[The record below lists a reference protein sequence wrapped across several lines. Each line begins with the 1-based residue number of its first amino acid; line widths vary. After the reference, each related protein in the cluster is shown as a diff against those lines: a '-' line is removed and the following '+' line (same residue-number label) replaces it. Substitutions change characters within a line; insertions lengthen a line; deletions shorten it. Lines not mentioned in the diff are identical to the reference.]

1 MFQQI
6 RTRLVLNNLLVF
18 ALVLGGFAIAVR
30 FVFVQNLKQQTTEKL
45 ISGGQGIVAE
55 AELDDNGNLKVEDE
69 FLAQT
74 LLDQEQSFEWF
85 DMQGNLVERMGETFP
100 DEPLDTSTI
109 NDFDRKGENHIHSV
123 TMPIRG
129 ELTRE
134 QIGYVRVNEQMDDFE
149 ETIFLL
155 DMGLGVGVIV
165 AAVLSSA
172 GIFWL
177 NRQAMQ
183 PIEASFA
190 RLKQFTA
197 DASHELRSPLM
208 AISSNAE
215 VSLKY
220 SEGMRDDDREAM
232 TAMLSASDQMRSL
245 TEDLLLLART
255 DKVSPV
261 KFALL
266 DLSNSLKN
274 LLQLY
279 YAQAAEKEINLTTDL
294 EAGLTILGDS
304 ASLTRAF
311 TNLIQNAIRY
321 TTKGGNI
328 QLQAKYVGHQVQV
341 SLQDSGIGIEK
352 ANLEKVFERFW
363 RADKARKY
371 DDAGSGLG
379 LSITRAIVENHGG
392 TIEVS
397 SKFGMGSRFVVTF
410 SARGAECEK

>member
-1 MFQQI
+1 MFQKI

-18 ALVLGGFAIAVR
+18 ALVLSGFAIAVR

-45 ISGGQGIVAE
+45 IAGGQGIVAE

-85 DMQGNLVERMGETFP
+85 DMQGNLVERMGEAFP

-183 PIEASFA
+183 PIEESFA

-220 SEGMRDDDREAM
+220 PEGMRDDDREAM
-232 TAMLSASDQMRSL
+232 EAMLSASEQMRSL

-255 DKVSPV
+255 DRVSPIQ
-261 KFALL
+261 FASL
-266 DLSNSLKN
+266 DLVDLLKN
-274 LLQLY
+274 LVQLY
-279 YAQAAEKEINLTTDL
+279 HTQAKEKNITLTTDL
-294 EAGLTILGDS
+294 EPELTLKGDS
-304 ASLTRAF
+304 ANLMRAF

-321 TTKGGNI
+321 TPPGGAIHIKARRINDQI
-328 QLQAKYVGHQVQV
+328 QVIVRDTGVGVAK
-341 SLQDSGIGIEK
+341 E
-352 ANLEKVFERFW
+352 NLDKIFERFW
-363 RADKARKY
+363 RADRARNY
-371 DDAGSGLG
+371 NDGGSGLG
-379 LSITRAIVENHGG
+379 LSITQAIVQSHRGRIAVISTPG
-392 TIEVS
+392 SGSCFTINLPV
-397 SKFGMGSRFVVTF
+397 GSPQ
-410 SARGAECEK
+410 

>member
-1 MFQQI
+1 M
-6 RTRLVLNNLLVF
+6 LNNLLVF
-18 ALVLGGFAIAVR
+18 ALVLSGFAIAVR

-45 ISGGQGIVAE
+45 IAGGQGIVAE

-85 DMQGNLVERMGETFP
+85 DMQGNLVERMGEAFP

-183 PIEASFA
+183 PIEESFA

-220 SEGMRDDDREAM
+220 PEGMRDDDREAM
-232 TAMLSASDQMRSL
+232 EAMLSASEQMRSL

-255 DKVSPV
+255 DRVSPIQ
-261 KFALL
+261 FASL
-266 DLSNSLKN
+266 DLVDLLKN
-274 LLQLY
+274 LVQLY
-279 YAQAAEKEINLTTDL
+279 HTQAKEKNITLTTDL
-294 EAGLTILGDS
+294 EPELTLKGDS
-304 ASLTRAF
+304 ANLMRAF

-321 TTKGGNI
+321 TPPGGAIHIKARRINDQI
-328 QLQAKYVGHQVQV
+328 QVIVRDTGVGVAK
-341 SLQDSGIGIEK
+341 E
-352 ANLEKVFERFW
+352 NLDKIFERFW
-363 RADKARKY
+363 RADRARNY
-371 DDAGSGLG
+371 NDGGSGLG
-379 LSITRAIVENHGG
+379 LSITQAIVQSHRGRIAVISTPG
-392 TIEVS
+392 SGSCFTINLPV
-397 SKFGMGSRFVVTF
+397 GSPQ
-410 SARGAECEK
+410 